1 MDAYRAA
8 LDADGGQRD
17 PIAVLRATPLQVE
30 ALLADPRFDPDRR
43 ADDDG
48 PGRSPRAWLAR
59 LADREIV
66 FAHRARQAVAATHR
80 PERGPHRAPPD
91 DAPGWERAYGRM
103 DPSLAVAAFGGLRAW
118 NLAWLARL
126 DLADWWAPSLDED
139 GHDEVSVDE
148 LVRALA
154 RHDVLAL
161 ARLAGSVTGRR

>member
-8 LDADGGQRD
+8 LDAHDGPRD

-30 ALLADPRFDPDRR
+30 GLLADPRFDPDGG
-43 ADDDG
+43 ADG
-48 PGRSPRAWLAR
+48 AERSPRAWLAR

-80 PERGPHRAPPD
+80 PERGPHRAPAPD
-91 DAPGWERAYGRM
+91 PSGWERAYERM
-103 DPSLAVAAFGGLRAW
+103 DPALAVAAFSGLRAW

-139 GHDEVSVDE
+139 GRNEASVDE
-148 LVRALA
+148 LVRELA
-154 RHDVLAL
+154 GHDVVVLT
-161 ARLAGSVTGRR
+161 RLAALVTGRR